1 MMRMTRRQL
10 AVAPAF
16 LQSLRANEKLIVAA
30 VGVGGVASSYLAG
43 VDSENIVAL
52 CDVDDTYA
60 AKMFAKYPRA
70 KRYRDFRKMLDAEK
84 SLDLVIVA
92 TPDHS
97 HAVITKAA
105 LERRK
110 AVYCAKPLTRTV
122 HEARTL
128 ARLAREAK
136 VATQMSVQTCGAEPA
151 AALEDYVHSGVIG
164 QVHQAHVWT
173 NRPVW
178 PQGGVRPAGAP
189 TSPADLDWDL
199 WLGPAPARAFHPAYH
214 PFVWRGWRDFGT
226 GALGDMACHAFH
238 IVAKALHLG
247 DPTLIHASNAY
258 SVGLGAE
265 PGSPLAWAKSHYIDT
280 SEMFPHASH
289 ITWDFASVRLH
300 WYDGGLKPARPR
312 ALPVDQAWPSSGLLF
327 EGSSGALFTGFT
339 GEKPLL
345 LRRGVEPLDPPSGR
359 ARRSP
364 GHYGELPAAIRGGAA
379 PMCEFG
385 FGARITEWALLGN
398 LAVRAGQPLAWDAAA
413 GRITNYQKAN
423 DWLNEPAR
431 AGWEV

>member
-1 MMRMTRRQL
+1 MTRRQL

-16 LQSLRANEKLIVAA
+16 LQSLRANEKLNVAA

-60 AKMFAKYPRA
+60 AKMYAKYPKA
-70 KRYRDFRKMLDAEK
+70 ARYRDFRQMFDRE
-84 SLDLVIVA
+84 SSIDLVIVA

-110 AVYCAKPLTRTV
+110 HVYCAKPLTRTI
-122 HEARTL
+122 HESRTL

-136 VATQMSVQTCGAEPA
+136 VGTQMSVQSCGSEPA
-151 AALEDYVHSGVIG
+151 AAIEDYIQSGVIG
-164 QVHQAHVWT
+164 HVHEAHVWT
-173 NRPVW
+173 TRPMW
-178 PQGGVRPAGAP
+178 PQGCERP
-189 TSPADLDWDL
+189 TDSPAPPRDLDWDL
-199 WLGPAPARAFHPAYH
+199 WLGPAPVRSFHPAYH

-247 DPTLIHASNAY
+247 EPTLVHAHSSYA
-258 SVGLGAE
+258 VGLGAD
-265 PGSPLAWAKSHYIDT
+265 PGTPLAWARSHYIRAQET
-280 SEMFPHASH
+280 FPHAAH
-289 ITWDFASVRLH
+289 ITWDFANVRMH
-300 WYDGGLKPARPR
+300 WYDGGFKPARPR
-312 ALPVDQAWPSSGLLF
+312 ALPLDQAMPTGGLLF
-327 EGSSGALFTGFT
+327 EGSEGLLLAGFT
-339 GEKPLL
+339 GENPIL
-345 LRRGVEPLDPPSGR
+345 LRRTAELLDPPSGR
-359 ARRSP
+359 AQRSS
-364 GHYGELPAAIRGGAA
+364 GHYGELPAAVRGGPA

-398 LAVRAGQPLAWDAAA
+398 IAVRAGQPLAWDASA
-413 GRITNYQKAN
+413 GRITNHSKAN